1 MRRISTTPGALAIAA
16 ALMMILTAC
25 TNADNLGGAPEQP
38 GAGAQPTTVRVTV
51 GAGFADDG
59 DAQTRADDGDAQTRS
74 ADDAMTRSAVTQS
87 GTART
92 LTFTA
97 GDKLYVNAHI
107 DEESRY
113 LLAGFLALDA
123 SSLGADGKSASFT
136 GDLSVYDCDDY
147 PPVAA
152 TYDFGDATDPLAV
165 CADASA
171 WLVHEGTEA
180 DFTVDDSKWGQYD
193 RVPYTHT
200 VMADVSAL
208 MTTRLSVRT
217 WGPYDAGARRFGLT
231 ASEEA
236 ILNCTLGG
244 LTGGQTYSVALETT
258 MTSPFYFS
266 DSETYTGSVTADAG
280 GTARFAI
287 LCDAVEGNSYRILL
301 TSVAD
306 ADDVV
311 TFDLGQRDLS
321 AKVYNVER
329 NAALSRIVD
338 LASVTAPTTL
348 QDGDIVTGTLGSR
361 VKISIAD
368 GATVTLRDATIP
380 GDNRLDYQWAGLTCE
395 GDATIR
401 LEGANSVQGYYPK
414 FPGILIPKGKTLT
427 IDGSGSLTAVSGYY
441 DSSIGTGAG
450 IGGIEITDCG
460 QIVINGGTI
469 TATGGSGASGIGCG
483 RSVLNVQASCDGIT
497 INGGTVTANGGID
510 AAGIGNGNKGNC
522 GGITISGGTVT
533 ATKGSDAPYSIGMGR
548 YGGTC
553 GPVTIG
559 GLAVVNVV
567 GSPYTYTGGDIASGT
582 VTFTFSPRFSIWPDG
597 TSMSI
602 NEITHVGAASI
613 VISDGTYAYPGVMTS
628 AGAPSTVAAAP
639 LSATVATGTGRT
651 LTFTATGVTYEFN
664 YMSQTGSFSG
674 TFTGD
679 ITDGVSIGQVWMA
692 RQ

>member
-59 DAQTRADDGDAQTRS
+59 DAQTRS

-107 DEESRY
+107 DEEGRY

-152 TYDFGDATDPLAV
+152 TYDFGGATDPLAV

-180 DFTVDDSKWGQYD
+180 DFTVYDSKWGQYD

-217 WGPYDAGARRFGLT
+217 WGSYDAGARRFGLT

-329 NAALSRIVD
+329 NAARIVD
-338 LASVTAPTTL
+338 LSTVASGFTA
-348 QDGDIVTGTLGSR
+348 QEGDVLTGTLGSR

-380 GDNRLDYQWAGLTCE
+380 GDNNLYYQWAGLTCE

-401 LEGANSVQGYYPK
+401 LEGANSVQGYYPE

-427 IDGSGSLTAVSGYY
+427 IDGSGSLTAVSGYFS
-441 DSSIGTGAG
+441 DDHIGVGAG
-450 IGGIEITDCG
+450 IGGRERTDCG

-469 TATGGSGASGIGCG
+469 TANGGMGASGIGCG
-483 RSVLNVQASCDGIT
+483 RSDINVQASCDGIT
-497 INGGTVTANGGID
+497 INGGTVTANGGTN
-510 AAGIGNGNKGNC
+510 AAGIGNGNMGNC
-522 GGITISGGTVT
+522 GDITISGGTVT
-533 ATKGSDAPYSIGMGR
+533 ATGGDNAPYSIGMGR
-548 YGGTC
+548 SGGTC

-559 GLAVVNVV
+559 GLAVANVV

-582 VTFTFSPRFSIWPDG
+582 VTFSPRFSNWPDG
-597 TSMSI
+597 MSMSI

-651 LTFTATGVTYEFN
+651 LTFTATGVTYEYS

-692 RQ
+692 KQ